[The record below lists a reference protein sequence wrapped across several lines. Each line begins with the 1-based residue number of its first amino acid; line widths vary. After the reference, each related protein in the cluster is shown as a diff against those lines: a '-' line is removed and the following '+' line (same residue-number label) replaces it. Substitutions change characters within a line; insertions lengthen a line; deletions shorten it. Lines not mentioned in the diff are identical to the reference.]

1 MPKEYEHDTVKQ
13 LIERLRLLTSD
24 LSFMKAQVESRNEQL
39 AKLMEDLREAKTRN
53 LHLWKECREL
63 EAKIQTQIM
72 S

>member
-13 LIERLRLLTSD
+13 LTERLRLLNSD
-24 LSFMKAQVESRNEQL
+24 LSFLKAQVESRNAEL
-39 AKLMEDLREAKTRN
+39 ARLVDELREAKTRN
-53 LHLWKECREL
+53 LSLWKECREL